1 MKCAVCGGP
10 TIGPQNICSVDCFL
24 KVSNVKGMK
33 ELREKLIDGTIQLKG
48 VKIDSR
54 AVEIAEDL
62 LARLKSKKAVSSWY
76 FDGYHQAICD
86 FISYYVGVELRDKE
100 FDSLNDEA
108 IKYREVKK

>member
-1 MKCAVCGGP
+1 MNCAVCGGP
-10 TIGPQNICSVDCFL
+10 TIGPQDICSVDCFL
-24 KVSNVKGMK
+24 KILK
-33 ELREKLIDGTIQLKG
+33 ELREKTNNGTIQLRS

-100 FDSLNDEA
+100 FDTLNDES